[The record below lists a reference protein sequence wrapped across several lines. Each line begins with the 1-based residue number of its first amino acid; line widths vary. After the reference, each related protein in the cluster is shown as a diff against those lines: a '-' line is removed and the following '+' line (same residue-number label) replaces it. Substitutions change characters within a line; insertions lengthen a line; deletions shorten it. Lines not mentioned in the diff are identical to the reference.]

1 MKYETYQKLCID
13 EFERY
18 VADVTEL
25 HLDDVAYNELI
36 DSLDE
41 NRHYSTV
48 GHITSIMNPVT
59 GTQTKIVRHHNHAI
73 LRRPPQP
80 PMTEYEVSV

>member
-1 MKYETYQKLCID
+1 MFDKRLLESKLEEISL
-13 EFERY
+13 FEKKC
-18 VADVTEL
+18 
-25 HLDDVAYNELI
+25 I